1 LIKNQKYFFDF
12 KKLSYENL
20 IKFYLDRFETVYIVK
35 MEDIKNLKIWSKIF
49 NNKKV
54 LNIKYKDE
62 YFNKS
67 LSSISLRTIFFYNKV
82 LDFFNIKKNILTKE
96 L

>member
-1 LIKNQKYFFDF
+1 MIKNQKYFFDF

-67 LSSISLRTIFFYNKV
+67 LSRISLRTIFFYNKV

>member
-1 LIKNQKYFFDF
+1 MIKNQKYFFDF